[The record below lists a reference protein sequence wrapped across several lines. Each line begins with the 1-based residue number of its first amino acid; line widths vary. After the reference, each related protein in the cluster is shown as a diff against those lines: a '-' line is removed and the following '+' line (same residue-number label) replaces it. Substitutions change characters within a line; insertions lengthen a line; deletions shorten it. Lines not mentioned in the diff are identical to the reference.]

1 MEFSV
6 EQARKYAGLT
16 QAETAEK
23 MGVCRDT
30 YRRIEKNPEKAT
42 IEQAYLFS
50 SAVGI
55 SLDQIF
61 FRKNST

>member
-6 EQARKYAGLT
+6 MQARKYAGLT

-42 IEQAYLFS
+42 IEQAYRFS
-50 SAVGI
+50 EVVGLA
-55 SLDQIF
+55 LDQIF
-61 FRKNST
+61 FRKTST